1 MLSVKKMNRDL
12 LDAEVFWQEFDK
24 VKDVLMDI
32 DSLSNK
38 EADKVLHDLDKK
50 LKRYSKGL
58 DFILGDLT
66 KKGRTFTITAN
77 GDEEY
82 FTFVEG
88 LMEYAPE
95 INLWKIQGYLPPEGN
110 HQVMKYNGY
119 TLRSWEMFFVPLVK
133 EEDATKVGLRIG
145 VKKYIAKDDFNICAY
160 LLIEKMIGE
169 YNATTLIEYF
179 DVVALPDDYEQ
190 QHYIPLD
197 NLPDYIAWVLKGL
210 RVLANRQ
217 KKEK

>member
-1 MLSVKKMNRDL
+1 MSKDL
-12 LDAEVFWQEFDK
+12 LDAEIFWQEFDK
-24 VKDVLMDI
+24 VKDILMDI
-32 DSLSNK
+32 DSLSDK
-38 EADKVLHDLDKK
+38 EADKVLQDLDKK
-50 LKRYSKGL
+50 LKKYSNGL

-66 KKGRTFTITAN
+66 KNGRTFTITAN

-95 INLWKIQGYLPPEGN
+95 FNLWKIQGYLPPEGN

-133 EEDATKVGLRIG
+133 QDDDTKVGLRIG
-145 VKKYIAKDDFNICAY
+145 VKKYIDNDDFNICAY

-169 YNATTLIEYF
+169 YNATKLIEYF
-179 DVVALPDDYEQ
+179 DVVALPNNFEE
-190 QHYIPLD
+190 QHYMPLD
-197 NLPDYIAWVLKGL
+197 NLPDYIAWVINGLKIMK
-210 RVLANRQ
+210 NTT
-217 KKEK
+217 KKIK

>member
-1 MLSVKKMNRDL
+1 MNRDL

-32 DSLSNK
+32 DSLSDK

-77 GDEEY
+77 GYEEY

-145 VKKYIAKDDFNICAY
+145 VKKYIDKDDFNICAY

-179 DVVALPDDYEQ
+179 DVVALPDDYEE

>member
-1 MLSVKKMNRDL
+1 MDRDL
-12 LDAEVFWQEFDK
+12 LDAEVFWHEFDK
-24 VKDVLMDI
+24 VKDTLMDI
-32 DSLSNK
+32 DSLSDK
-38 EADKVLHDLDKK
+38 EADKVLWDLDKK
-50 LKRYSKGL
+50 LKKYSKGL

-66 KKGRTFTITAN
+66 KQGRTFTITAN

-95 INLWKIQGYLPPEGN
+95 FNLWKLQGYLPPEGN

-133 EEDATKVGLRIG
+133 EDDETKVGLRIG
-145 VKKYIAKDDFNICAY
+145 VRKFIDDDDFNICAY

-169 YNATTLIEYF
+169 YNATKFIEYF
-179 DVVALPDDYEQ
+179 DIVALPKDFEQ
-190 QHYIPLD
+190 QHYMPLD
-197 NLPDYIAWVLKGL
+197 NLPDYIAWVIKGL
-210 RVLANRQ
+210 RIMENKN
-217 KKEK
+217 KKIK